1 VLIYAIRHGQTDWNA
16 EDRFQGARD
25 IPLNDIGRGQARANG
40 RLLAEELGSKITEF
54 DFVASPL
61 GRTRETMELI
71 RAELGLPVA
80 DYRTDDRIIEV
91 CFGDWETRTLE
102 ELSLDQADAV
112 AKREA
117 DKWHFIPPG
126 NDAESYEILSWRVAS
141 WLSTVDRPTICVCHG
156 GVIRSL
162 FKLVGQ
168 LPAEDAVVMP
178 VHQDRIVRIKDGSA
192 SWLPVA
198 GG

>member
-1 VLIYAIRHGQTDWNA
+1 MLIYAIRHGQTDWNA

-25 IPLNDIGRGQARANG
+25 IPLNDVGRAQARGNG
-40 RLLAEELGSKITEF
+40 RRLAEELGSAITDF

-71 RAELGLPVA
+71 RAELGLQVS

-112 AKREA
+112 AQRDA

-126 NDAESYEILSWRVAS
+126 SDAESYEILSWRVAS
-141 WLSTVDRPTICVCHG
+141 WLSTVERPTICVCHG

-178 VHQDRIVRIKDGSA
+178 VHQDRIALIKDKSA